1 MKGEIQMKRLGWL
14 FLAGALVAGTAQ
26 AGDFDGSKKLI
37 CAPAVAM
44 DCAVADECIRGMPD
58 DMGAPTFI
66 RIDFD
71 KKEVKGTNN
80 TSPVLHMEKSPE
92 QVLLLGVEVGLGWTI
107 AIDSETGQMHAT
119 LAGKDGAFVLIG
131 FCTPL

>member
-1 MKGEIQMKRLGWL
+1 MKRFSWL
-14 FLAGALVAGTAQ
+14 LLAAASMAGPVA

-37 CAPAVAM
+37 CAPVLAM
-44 DCAVADECIRGMPD
+44 DCAVGSQCLSGTPD

-71 KKEVKGTNN
+71 KKEVRGTNR

-107 AIDSETGQMHAT
+107 AINSETGRMHGT
-119 LAGKDGAFVLIG
+119 LAGRDGAFVLIG
-131 FCTPL
+131 SCTPL

>member
-1 MKGEIQMKRLGWL
+1 MKQLSWLG
-14 FLAGALVAGTAQ
+14 LAALSLAGTAV

-37 CAPAVAM
+37 CAPVVAM
-44 DCAVADECIRGMPD
+44 DCAVSSQCLSGTPD

-71 KKEVKGTNN
+71 KKEVRGTNR

-107 AIDSETGQMHAT
+107 AINSETGRMYGT
-119 LAGKDGAFVLIG
+119 LAGRDGAFVLIG
-131 FCTPL
+131 SCTPL

>member
-1 MKGEIQMKRLGWL
+1 MNRLGWL
-14 FLAGALVAGTAQ
+14 LLAPVLLSGTAA

-71 KKEVKGTNN
+71 KKEVRGT
-80 TSPVLHMEKSPE
+80 TRASPVLHMEKSPE

-107 AIDSETGQMHAT
+107 AIDSESGRMHAT
-119 LAGKDGAFVLIG
+119 LAGRDGAFVLIG
-131 FCTPL
+131 SCTPL